1 MKINYKNIKYV
12 IKLLRI
18 NKQMSMNELATEL
31 GTHKTTIARLE
42 KGEKIVSYKELNDYS
57 SFFHVP
63 IIYIICNE
71 EINLDTTKNIK
82 YIKEKERIFENQKLI
97 MLDENKI
104 SKKIIEKY
112 KTYLKD
118 NKKTTLESK
127 KIIEE
132 LAFNMFEESKGNI
145 DIRRVTR
152 RIKKEYIPFKYL
164 DDFISVLDINI
175 EEFFYIDIS

>member
-18 NKQMSMNELATEL
+18 SKQMSMNELATEL

-71 EINLDTTKNIK
+71 
-82 YIKEKERIFENQKLI
+82 
-97 MLDENKI
+97 
-104 SKKIIEKY
+104 
-112 KTYLKD
+112 
-118 NKKTTLESK
+118 
-127 KIIEE
+127 
-132 LAFNMFEESKGNI
+132 
-145 DIRRVTR
+145 
-152 RIKKEYIPFKYL
+152 
-164 DDFISVLDINI
+164 
-175 EEFFYIDIS
+175 

>member
-1 MKINYKNIKYV
+1 MKINYKNIRCV

-18 NKQMSMNELATEL
+18 SKQMSMNELATEL

-42 KGEKIVSYKELNDYS
+42 KGEKIVSYKELNNYS

-71 EINLDTTKNIK
+71 EINSDSTKNIK
-82 YIKEKERIFENQKLI
+82 YIKEKGKFFEKQKLI

-112 KTYLKD
+112 NTYLKD
-118 NKKTTLESK
+118 NKKPTLESK

-132 LAFNMFEESKGNI
+132 LASNMFEDSEGDI
-145 DIRRVTR
+145 DIRRVIR
-152 RIKKEYIPFKYL
+152 RIEKEYIPFKYL
-164 DDFISVLDINI
+164 DAFIAALDINI
-175 EEFFYIDIS
+175 EEIFYID

>member
-1 MKINYKNIKYV
+1 
-12 IKLLRI
+12 
-18 NKQMSMNELATEL
+18 
-31 GTHKTTIARLE
+31 
-42 KGEKIVSYKELNDYS
+42 
-57 SFFHVP
+57 
-63 IIYIICNE
+63 
-71 EINLDTTKNIK
+71 
-82 YIKEKERIFENQKLI
+82 

-152 RIKKEYIPFKYL
+152 LIKKEYIPFKYL